1 VLLKMLIKIIRSVML
16 FNLTFNNVTKKL
28 PPGFSLF
35 FLWFC
40 LLHILQLGL
49 FALSVILNH
58 SLLSCL

>member
-35 FLWFC
+35 FSLVLPASYFAIRVVC
-40 LLHILQLGL
+40 LV
-49 FALSVILNH
+49 SH
-58 SLLSCL
+58 S